1 MSILR
6 QDESELVFDYCLGVA
21 EAEQLEKA
29 KQLIESNPQ
38 AADLYNK
45 LKASL
50 SPLDEFSVEPCPD
63 ALVEK
68 TISLVN
74 ESVRKSSE
82 IRLTELLA
90 AHQAEAKP
98 SRSHIWVN
106 IGKRLAMAATF
117 MIVGSIILGTMN
129 YMRYQAYL
137 TQCQYN
143 QAAIWQGI
151 SNYAGDNQGRMPA
164 VAMTAGSP
172 WWKVGDKGLEN
183 VSNTRHIWLLPKG
196 EYVSPNE
203 FFCPGSGIGQL
214 APITPEQVKSLP
226 DFPSRNYISYSLRLI
241 CDKTPSVASLGRK
254 LIISDVN
261 PLFENLPAD
270 YDQPFKL
277 QIDERLLNQNS
288 TNHSRKGQNVLF
300 SDGSVQFVN
309 KRQVGINNDD
319 IFTLRGT
326 SVYKGTEVP
335 TCDTDEFLAP

>member
-1 MSILR
+1 MSILKP
-6 QDESELVFDYCLGVA
+6 DESELIFDCCLGVA
-21 EAEQLEKA
+21 EADQLEKA

-68 TISLVN
+68 TISFVS
-74 ESVRKSSE
+74 ESARKSSE

-90 AHQAEAKP
+90 AQQAASKP
-98 SRSHIWVN
+98 SRSPLWVN

-137 TQCQYN
+137 TQCQAN
-143 QAAIWQGI
+143 QASIWQGI
-151 SNYAGDNQGRMPA
+151 SSYANNNQGQMPA
-164 VAMTAGSP
+164 VATTAGSP
-172 WWKVGDKGLEN
+172 WWKVGDKGQEN

-196 EYVSPNE
+196 GYVSPNE
-203 FFCPGSGIGQL
+203 FLCPGSGTGQL

-241 CDKTPSVASLGRK
+241 CDKTPSVSSMGRK
-254 LIISDVN
+254 LIIADVN

-270 YDQPFKL
+270 YDQPLKL
-277 QIDERLLNQNS
+277 QMDNRLMEQNS
-288 TNHSRKGQNVLF
+288 KNHSRKGQNVLF
-300 SDGSVQFVN
+300 SDGSVQFAE

-319 IFTLRGT
+319 MFTLRGT
-326 SVYKGTEVP
+326 DVYQGVEMP
-335 TCDTDEFLAP
+335 PCETD